1 MRYAVVVA
9 PPHFLLPTEGSVF
22 TAADPIGPVCA
33 ALNRGGRRLLLVQS
47 TPDLDEGFARALAQ
61 AGEGDDLVIYLA
73 ASTTTAGDGVTLKV
87 GDPGGRD
94 RAVGAVDLRALA
106 AAVKAR
112 KPAAVV
118 YVVEAHHDGDPDDPM
133 LAAEHVD
140 GILRGLE
147 ARGQGHGAAVGVLPV
162 SSPFASEWPFTRYVL
177 SALAD
182 PASRNE
188 WGATTMSLTF
198 DRLRAGGAA
207 DARAQSFTFV
217 RAAADFA
224 ILEAGPPPADAS
236 GPRAPALS
244 KVDDA
249 ELDWSAD
256 DAPAPR
262 ESHVEVPVSVG
273 ELPPARDSHVEVP
286 ISVGE
291 LAPSAV
297 GATAPAARDHASEPV
312 ISGMV
317 ETPRVPSEVSANA
330 FAEAP
335 RSSESL
341 AQPEPAST
349 PEPAPPPDTSRLSLP
364 SVTSVSAAA
373 PDPRPT
379 EPSLPGGAPVPAAE
393 AAADRKDLP
402 PARASEPSLPGL
414 EPLLDLADDAFERG
428 SLREALAGYKAAL
441 MVAPPGDTAGR
452 ATIYARIGEVK
463 RAQGKTRDAELYF
476 EKAGKADPT
485 NKGALDA
492 LIALATDA
500 KAMTRVLELRR
511 RRLGMLTGP
520 EERVDEL
527 RAIAEILSVEL
538 ADARGAAETLDQ
550 ALSLART
557 SRAALL
563 GLRTAYEKLG
573 RWPRVAEVLVALA
586 DMAET
591 PKEKAAFR
599 TAAAEIAI
607 ERMREQERGSTL
619 LGQALDD
626 DPTLDKAQRVLVAG
640 HTARGEWTALEGLYL
655 HLAERLAAQGDM
667 ERTWDTWRK
676 LGVLRRDKLHHQE
689 GALEAFANAV
699 RCRPENVDS
708 RALLAEMYLA
718 TGDEAHAIGHFE
730 RIALNA
736 PTRASTF
743 TRLFGL
749 HRRAGRTDRAWLAGA
764 GLVELGAADMDQ
776 QLFVDQYRPDGPIR
790 PARSLDDAAWDD
802 LMRAP
807 GADDVVSDVLRA
819 VVGSAVSIRVDDMRQ
834 ARQLVMLDPARRQS
848 ATSTVS
854 VVRSFYWAAQ
864 VLGVDPPDLY
874 TMDDVPGGVAAVQA
888 PAPATALGP
897 DVLRGLTT
905 KDLAF
910 VAGRHLTYFRPEH
923 YCLVFYPTL
932 SDLSALFLGA
942 VTLVLPNLTPP
953 APLRDAVAR
962 HQALL
967 AKHASQEEKRKL
979 GAAVERL
986 EARDGRVDLTA
997 WIRSVELTAQRAGL
1011 LLCGDLAVGTGR
1023 LRAEADTRSIGELT
1037 FEEKRGDLLA
1047 FVASD
1052 KLARARALLGVD
1064 ARISAGAP
1072 PAGQLQAG

>member
-9 PPHFLLPTEGSVF
+9 PPRFLLPAEGSVF
-22 TAADPIGPVCA
+22 TAPEPIGPVCA
-33 ALNRGGRRLLLVQS
+33 AWIRGGRRLMLVQS
-47 TPDLDEGFARALAQ
+47 TPDLVDDLSRALAEV
-61 AGEGDDLVIYLA
+61 GGGDDLVIYLA
-73 ASTTTAGDGVTLKV
+73 AFTTTAGERVTLKV
-87 GDPGGRD
+87 ADGERESTI
-94 RAVGAVDLRALA
+94 DLRALP
-106 AAVKAR
+106 AAVKER
-112 KPAAVV
+112 NPAAVV
-118 YVVEAHHDGDPDDPM
+118 YVVEAHHDGDADDPM

-147 ARGQGHGAAVGVLPV
+147 ARTLGHGAAVGVLPV
-162 SSPFASEWPFTRYVL
+162 SSAAAGEWPFTHYVL
-177 SALAD
+177 AALAD
-182 PASRNE
+182 PVSRNE
-188 WGATTMSLTF
+188 WGATTMSLAF
-198 DRLRAGGAA
+198 DRMRAGGAV

-217 RAAADFA
+217 RAGADFA
-224 ILEAGPPPADAS
+224 ILDAAPPPADAS

-244 KVDDA
+244 KVDDT
-249 ELDWSAD
+249 ELDWNTEE
-256 DAPAPR
+256 APPPR
-262 ESHVEVPVSVG
+262 PSHVEVPVSVG
-273 ELPPARDSHVEVP
+273 ELPASRDSHIEVP

-291 LAPSAV
+291 LAPR
-297 GATAPAARDHASEPV
+297 ATDGERTVDRERTSEPV
-312 ISGMV
+312 ISGLV

-330 FAEAP
+330 FADAP
-335 RSSESL
+335 HSTQALQE
-341 AQPEPAST
+341 PERTPSADAMPA
-349 PEPAPPPDTSRLSLP
+349 PDTSR
-364 SVTSVSAAA
+364 VSPPPITTATITTATEE
-373 PDPRPT
+373 PRPT
-379 EPSLPGGAPVPAAE
+379 EPSLPGAPVPAA
-393 AAADRKDLP
+393 AAEDGDLP
-402 PARASEPSLPGL
+402 PFRDSAPSLPAL

-428 SLREALAGYKAAL
+428 SLPEALAGYKAAL
-441 MVAPPGDTAGR
+441 MVAPAGDAARR
-452 ATIYARIGEVK
+452 ANVYARIGDVK
-463 RAQGKTRDAELYF
+463 RTQGKTREAARYL
-476 EKAGKADPT
+476 EKASRSDPT
-485 NKGALDA
+485 HKGALDG
-492 LIALATDA
+492 LISLATDA
-500 KAMTRVLELRR
+500 KDMKRVIELRR
-511 RRLGMLTGP
+511 RRLGMLSAP

-527 RAIAEILSVEL
+527 RAIADVL
-538 ADARGAAETLDQ
+538 ASHLDDPRGASETLDQ
-550 ALSLART
+550 ALSMAQK

-563 GLRTAYEKLG
+563 GLRTAYEKLR
-573 RWPRVAEVLVALA
+573 RWPRVAEVLVSLA
-586 DMAET
+586 DLAET
-591 PKEKAAFR
+591 QKEKAAFR

-607 ERMREQERGSTL
+607 ERMREQERGTAL

-640 HTARGEWTALEGLYL
+640 HTARGEWKEIEGLYL
-655 HLAERLAAQGDM
+655 HLAERLTAQGDM

-676 LGVLRRDKLHHQE
+676 LGVLRRDKLHNSE
-689 GALEAFANAV
+689 GALEAFSNAV
-699 RCRPENVDS
+699 RCRPDNADS

-718 TGDEAHAIGHFE
+718 TGEEAQAIVQFE

-749 HRRAGRTDRAWLAGA
+749 HRRAARTDRAWLAGA
-764 GLVELGAADMDQ
+764 ALVELGAADMDQ

-819 VVGSAVSIRVDDMRQ
+819 VVLAAVSIRVDDLRQ
-834 ARQLVMLDPARRQS
+834 ARQLVSLDPSRRQS

-864 VLGVDPPDLY
+864 VLGVDPPDLF

-888 PAPATALGP
+888 PAPTTALGP

-962 HQALL
+962 IRKLL
-967 AKHASQEEKRKL
+967 GKELGGEEKRKL
-979 GAAVERL
+979 STAVERL

-997 WIRSVELTAQRAGL
+997 WIRGVELSAQRAGL
-1011 LLCGDLAVGTGR
+1011 LLCGDLAVGTAR
-1023 LRAEADTRSIGELT
+1023 LRAEADSRAIGELT
-1037 FEEKRGDLLA
+1037 FEDKRGDLLA
-1047 FVASD
+1047 FVASE
-1052 KLARARALLGVD
+1052 KLSRARALLGVD
-1064 ARISAGAP
+1064 ARISSVGAT